1 MKNNCPKVYSVYNNN
16 SLDQLDYLE
25 SRFKT
30 LNIPFHFNEIELEDD
45 GISSYGTKN
54 YSELLYKRCFYY
66 FDTISSLP
74 DNELVIFSDLDV
86 QPFKNYSELVGYM
99 DSFDLVFMNEF
110 AKNPKTVN
118 CGLFLLRKTNL
129 TMDIFSQWKENSIDR
144 FAKSPNNYNDQPVM
158 QGLLNSKK
166 RLFKT
171 FDHSIVSR
179 NPNLIYQKSIAYHAI
194 GKPHDKKIEFMKQS
208 LENYKSKL

>member
-1 MKNNCPKVYSVYNNN
+1 M
-16 SLDQLDYLE
+16 
-25 SRFKT
+25 
-30 LNIPFHFNEIELEDD
+30 
-45 GISSYGTKN
+45 
-54 YSELLYKRCFYY
+54 
-66 FDTISSLP
+66 P

-144 FAKSPNNYNDQPVM
+144 FAKNPNHFCDQNVM
-158 QGLLNSKK
+158 QRLLNSKK
-166 RLFKT
+166 RF
-171 FDHSIVSR
+171 F
-179 NPNLIYQKSIAYHAI
+179 
-194 GKPHDKKIEFMKQS
+194 
-208 LENYKSKL
+208 